1 MPTTPTEPTT
11 APPGHVAL
19 TEYDVSRE
27 RAVGDR
33 PTAPRARA
41 TSGGRRLGRMVTAPM
56 AIAALAVGG
65 VPVAAS
71 ADAAEA
77 EDRRARVSSGCLWA
91 GKTYAPGDTVA
102 AGGTSF
108 RCGTEAAMPYWF
120 ATAPTNQP
128 DTVPTPGA
136 IASPVGQFSPGA
148 RQPGTSYT
156 DYCVGNQLIP
166 GTDDVYQVVRVS
178 GGKLLWKAAHPIAN
192 WKFSGPPPEPT
203 WRTPALCID
212 GILT

>member
-1 MPTTPTEPTT
+1 MPTTPTKSTRFDQFEATC
-11 APPGHVAL
+11 GH
-19 TEYDVSRE
+19 
-27 RAVGDR
+27 GR
-33 PTAPRARA
+33 PTVAQLARA
-41 TSGGRRLGRMVTAPM
+41 TRGGRRLGRIAAAPI

-65 VPVAAS
+65 LPVAAS
-71 ADAAEA
+71 ADAAEL
-77 EDRRARVSSGCLWA
+77 EDRRARVSNGCLWA
-91 GKTYAPGDTVA
+91 GKTYAQDATVA

-108 RCGTEAAMPYWF
+108 RCGTEAAMPHWF

-136 IASPVGQFSPGA
+136 IASPVGQFSSGA

-178 GGKLLWKAAHPIAN
+178 SGKLIWKAAHPISE
-192 WKFSGPPPEPT
+192 WTFHGPPPAPT
-203 WRTPALCID
+203 WRTTALCID
-212 GILT
+212 GVLT